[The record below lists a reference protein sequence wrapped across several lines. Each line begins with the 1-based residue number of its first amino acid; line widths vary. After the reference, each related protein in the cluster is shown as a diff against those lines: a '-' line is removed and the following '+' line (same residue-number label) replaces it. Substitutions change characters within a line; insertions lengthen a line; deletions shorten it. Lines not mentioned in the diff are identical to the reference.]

1 MLNPQIN
8 DSRSLRHV
16 RRLVALCLIVLLVSG
31 PVFAGITIRGSTG
44 ITATGADG
52 IQFVDLTGITATGA
66 DGVLAFTPNG
76 ITATGADGIT
86 ATGADGITATGADG
100 YTYTGANGI
109 TATGAD
115 SLTIQN
121 ADGITATG
129 ADGITATGADGTTYS
144 VDSIEFYFPTGITAT
159 GADGI
164 TATGADGITATGA
177 DGITATGADSRQIA
191 HSDGITATGADGIT
205 ISTADG
211 ITATGADG
219 RTFNIPA
226 TTLTLIGA
234 DLMIAAGAQGIA
246 FSGADSV
253 RETGI
258 NALTAAMLPVS
269 SRTGLQSVDP
279 ELAVALN
286 SFTDDRSL
294 NAVVAYHQLPSESDL
309 ADLNRIGIVGGLR
322 FRALPMLI
330 ISGTRDQLI
339 AVSKLPAV
347 RSIFGN
353 RTLSLTSEPEVRSA
367 TGVDR
372 AWRDVDL
379 KARNA
384 NLPVT
389 GRSVTVAVLDTG
401 IDATHPDLAGRVTRN
416 LKFVDTLSANV
427 GFNYPLSSESLPN
440 TDVVHGHGTFVAGVI
455 GGSGATS
462 NGRFSGVASGTKLV
476 GISAG
481 DLTLLY
487 VLEGLDYLVAN
498 HSDLNVR
505 VVNCS
510 FSANTVFDPNDPVNI
525 ATKMLFDRGVNVV
538 FSAGNTGP
546 GPHTLNPYAV
556 APWVISVGATDTQG
570 RLASFSSRGDF
581 ASELFKPTLVAPGVN
596 LVSLRGTGVVNVT
609 GAQGV
614 ANGDLQ
620 RLSSSELPYY
630 TTSSGTSFSAPQV
643 AGTIALMLEANPSL
657 TPADIRDILQAT
669 ATPLA
674 PYYEHEVGAG
684 MLNAHAAVL
693 QAAFPERRI
702 GDWRGTIDRGQIK
715 FSNDP
720 ITTFSGV
727 VQPGGSFEATV
738 QIPAD
743 TVFASV
749 QIGWG
754 PLASI
759 NDLALYVYD
768 PNGNLSAQSNVIN
781 LPGLTGK
788 SERVTLNLPGAG
800 TWRVKVRNS
809 LESVGTPQSFN
820 GVLQVGRARYGKIN
834 DTQSLSPS
842 LASDIYQTVRS
853 FSMWPTGSKFR
864 PETSVTRAGLAIA
877 LGLGARV
884 PQYLPSSPT
893 YSDVRDNSTMSF
905 VESAQASPT
914 GSLFL
919 DAVPG
924 GRFRPND
931 SVTRLSAAVAFV
943 RAAGLRSEAE
953 AKANTP
959 LGFLDALTIPTEL
972 RGYVAVA
979 VSRGFLQADTLFRP
993 QNTVSRAELARAIVL
1008 LENIAVQ

>member
-1 MLNPQIN
+1 
-8 DSRSLRHV
+8 
-16 RRLVALCLIVLLVSG
+16 LVSG
-31 PVFAGITIRGSTG
+31 PVFAGITITNSTG

-52 IQFVDLTGITATGA
+52 IQFVDLAGITATGA
-66 DGVLAFTPNG
+66 DGFLTFGPNG

-115 SLTIQN
+115 SLSIQN

-144 VDSIEFYFPTGITAT
+144 LDSIQFYFPS
-159 GADGI
+159 GI

-191 HSDGITATGADGIT
+191 QSDGITATGADGII

-226 TTLTLIGA
+226 TPLTLIGA

-246 FSGADSV
+246 FSGADSI
-253 RETGI
+253 RDTGI
-258 NALTAAMLPVS
+258 NALTSAMLPVS
-269 SRTGLQSVDP
+269 ARTGLQSVDP

-286 SFTDDRSL
+286 SLSDDRSI
-294 NAVVAYHQLPSESDL
+294 NAVIAYHQLPSEADL
-309 ADLNRIGIVGGLR
+309 ADLNRIGIMGGLR
-322 FRALPMLI
+322 FRALPMLL

-339 AVSKLPAV
+339 AISKLPAV
-347 RSIFGN
+347 RSLFGN
-353 RTLSLTSEPEVRSA
+353 RTLTLTSEPEVRAA

-372 AWRDVDL
+372 AWRDLDL
-379 KARNA
+379 KASNA

-389 GRSVTVAVLDTG
+389 GRSVAVAVLDTG
-401 IDATHPDLAGRVTRN
+401 IDATHPDLTGRVARN
-416 LKFVDTLSANV
+416 LKFVDTLSGNV
-427 GFNYPLSSESLPN
+427 GFNYPLSTESLAN
-440 TDVVHGHGTFVAGVI
+440 TDLVHGHGTFVAGVI
-455 GGSGATS
+455 GGSGAAS
-462 NGRFSGVASGTKLV
+462 NGKYSGVASGAKLV
-476 GISAG
+476 GLSAG

-487 VLEGLDYLVAN
+487 VLEGLDYLAASG
-498 HSDLNVR
+498 SDLNVR

-525 ATKMLFDRGVNVV
+525 ATRMLSDRGVNVV

-581 ASELFKPTLVAPGVN
+581 ASELFRPTLVAPGVN
-596 LVSLRGTGVVNVT
+596 VVSLRGSGVASVT

-614 ANGDLQ
+614 ANSDLQ

-630 TTSSGTSFSAPQV
+630 TTASGTSFSAPQV

-657 TPADIRDILQAT
+657 TPADVRDILQAT

-693 QAAFPERRI
+693 EAAFPARRI
-702 GDWRGTIDRGQIK
+702 GDWRGTIDRGQIR
-715 FSNDP
+715 FANDP

-727 VQPGGSFEATV
+727 VQPGGSFETTL

-754 PLASI
+754 PLTSI
-759 NDLALYVYD
+759 NDLALSVYD
-768 PNGNLSAQSNVIN
+768 PNGNLSAQSNAIN

-788 SERVTLNLPGAG
+788 SERVTLTLPDAG
-800 TWRVKVRNS
+800 TWRVKIRNS
-809 LESVGTPQSFN
+809 LGSVGTLQSFN
-820 GVLQVGRARYGKIN
+820 GVLQVGRARYGQIN

-842 LASDIYQTVRS
+842 LSSDIYQTVRS
-853 FSMWPTGSKFR
+853 FTMWPTGTKFR
-864 PETSVTRAGLAIA
+864 PDTSVTRAGLAIA

-884 PQYLPSSPT
+884 PQYLPASPT

-914 GSLFL
+914 GSLFI
-919 DAVPG
+919 DVVPG
-924 GRFRPND
+924 GKFRPND
-931 SVTRLSAAVAFV
+931 NVTRLSAAVAFV

-959 LGFLDALTIPTEL
+959 LGFLDALNIPSEL

-979 VSRGFLQADTLFRP
+979 VAQGFLQADTLFRP
-993 QNTVSRAELARAIVL
+993 QNAVSRAELARAIVL
-1008 LENIAVQ
+1008 LENRAVQ